1 MRISRRK
8 AVVAGV
14 LCLVVAALLV
24 TAGRHAWD
32 RHKENQLERC
42 VVIFRVLFPEDT
54 EIIAFKDVAGFMAP
68 DVSYRLAVRFP
79 RSQLDS
85 FILPSDEPMST
96 EYRSLHDFHGP
107 KGHADWW
114 HPDSARSFKS
124 QSYEFEYGSS
134 TAILIDLDDPETVTA
149 YLLYSEP

>member
-14 LCLVVAALLV
+14 AAMITVALLLV
-24 TAGRHAWD
+24 AGARLWD
-32 RHKENQLERC
+32 RHKQDQLARC
-42 VVIFRVLFPEDT
+42 EAMFRVLFPEGT
-54 EIIAFKDVAGFMAP
+54 EIVAFKDVAGFMAP
-68 DVSYRLAVRFP
+68 DVSYRLVVRFP
-79 RSQLDS
+79 RNRLDS

-96 EYRSLHDFHGP
+96 EDRYLKNFHGP
-107 KGHADWW
+107 KENAAWW

-124 QSYEFEYGSS
+124 QSYEFEYA
-134 TAILIDLDDPETVTA
+134 TTTTVLIDLDDPETVTA